1 LAGRSRSTF
10 GKRLKETKR
19 LEKRQEKAA
28 RKDQRKQE
36 KGSSGEPNFE
46 MGSREDFEGA
56 PMLDEDEILGS
67 LADPNA
73 R

>member
-1 LAGRSRSTF
+1 MAGRSRSTF

-36 KGSSGEPNFE
+36 KVSGAETDSEHDFA
-46 MGSREDFEGA
+46 SRESFEGA
-56 PMLDEDEILGS
+56 PTLDDDEVIGH
-67 LADPNA
+67 D
-73 R
+73 